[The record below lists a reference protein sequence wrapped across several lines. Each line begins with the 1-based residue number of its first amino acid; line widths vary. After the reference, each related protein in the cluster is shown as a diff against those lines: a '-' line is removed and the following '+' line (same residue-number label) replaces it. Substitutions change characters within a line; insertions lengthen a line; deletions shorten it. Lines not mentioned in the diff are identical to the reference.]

1 MKETA
6 GKEDSGFPI
15 TNVGNDRRGIGN
27 DRRGP
32 FCMGERDADAVLD
45 ENHKANGFVPA
56 DGYNPAAPFP
66 LFLVDK
72 SIDPFL

>member
-27 DRRGP
+27 DGRGLLSGMAEGD
-32 FCMGERDADAVLD
+32 FCWE
-45 ENHKANGFVPA
+45 
-56 DGYNPAAPFP
+56 
-66 LFLVDK
+66 
-72 SIDPFL
+72 